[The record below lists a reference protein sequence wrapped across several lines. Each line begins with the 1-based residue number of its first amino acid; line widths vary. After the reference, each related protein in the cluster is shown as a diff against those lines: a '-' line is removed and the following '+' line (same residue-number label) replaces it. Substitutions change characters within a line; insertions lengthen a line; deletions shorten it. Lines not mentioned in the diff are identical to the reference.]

1 MKTFWCMV
9 FGANAGLAIG
19 MAIRMAFSD
28 YVPSELQIAL
38 NCIAAAGFWM
48 WMLIAEATRGSNS
61 I

>member
-9 FGANAGLAIG
+9 FGANAGLTLG
-19 MAIRMAFSD
+19 MAIRMVATD

-38 NCIAAAGFWM
+38 NCVAASGFWM
-48 WMLIAEATRGSNS
+48 WMLVNEAKRGSNS